1 MDVKFEFQSFMARNR
16 LKQRELAEKMG
27 VSIGLVGMWSS
38 GRSIPG
44 FEKMGKLI
52 ELGMTAQELFGK
64 EIGDLLV
71 KNSAKAD
78 GSDKGEIMAAVK
90 AALADLG
97 GR

>member
-1 MDVKFEFQSFMARNR
+1 
-16 LKQRELAEKMG
+16 
-27 VSIGLVGMWSS
+27 
-38 GRSIPG
+38 
-44 FEKMGKLI
+44 
-52 ELGMTAQELFGK
+52 MTAQELFGK

>member
-71 KNSAKAD
+71 KNSSKPE
-78 GSDKGEIMAAVK
+78 SDRGEIMAAVK

>member
-71 KNSAKAD
+71 KNSSNPE
-78 GSDKGEIMAAVK
+78 SDRGEIMAAVK